1 MSDVMSTT
9 TAQARHREVG
19 LSDNDVLEMYRLMR
33 LCRTFDEHMWHLHRA
48 GQISGLHMSAMGHEA
63 AQVGSAYAFKRG
75 TDYFN
80 PYYRGLATALTVG
93 TSVRELMLPYY
104 GRAEDPSGG
113 GRQIMGHYGNRRLNI
128 VAQSSAVATQIPH
141 AVGIAFAAK
150 YRGDRVVSHVSF
162 GEGAASKGDFHE
174 GLNFAGIHKLPVVFI
189 CENNHYAIS
198 VPLSLQMPIENVADR
213 AACYGMPGIVVDG
226 QDVIEV
232 YRVTKEA
239 VDRARRG
246 EGPTLIECKTYR
258 LVPHST
264 SDDDRFYRSREEVAA
279 WRARDPLLIARTY
292 LESQGLWDEGREAA
306 LGEACLRE
314 VQEAQAYCEQ
324 AADPR
329 PEDVLRPIYA
339 DRGG

>member
-1 MSDVMSTT
+1 MTETM
-9 TAQARHREVG
+9 TAIHVHARHREVG
-19 LSDNDVLEMYRLMR
+19 LSDADILEMYRLMV

-48 GQISGLHMSAMGHEA
+48 GQIQGLHMSAMGHEA
-63 AQVGSAYAFKRG
+63 AQVGSTYAFQRG
-75 TDYFN
+75 VDYFN
-80 PYYRGLATALTVG
+80 PYYRGVATALTVG
-93 TSVRELMLPYY
+93 TTVRELMLPYY

-128 VAQSSAVATQIPH
+128 VAQSSSVGTQIPH

-150 YRGDRVVSHVSF
+150 YRGDPIVSHVSF
-162 GEGAASKGDFHE
+162 GEGATSKGDFHE

-189 CENNHYAIS
+189 CENNRYAIS
-198 VPLSLQMPIENVADR
+198 VPVSKQMPIENVADR
-213 AACYGMPGIVVDG
+213 AACYGMPGVVVDG

-246 EGPTLIECKTYR
+246 DGPTLIECKTYR

-279 WRARDPLLIARTY
+279 WRERDPLRLTRAY
-292 LESQGLWDEGREAA
+292 LEGVGLWDEAREVQ
-306 LGEACLRE
+306 LRDACLRE
-314 VQEAQAYCEQ
+314 VREAQAYCEQ
-324 AADPR
+324 APDPR
-329 PEDVLRPIYA
+329 PEDVLRPVYA
-339 DRGG
+339 DG